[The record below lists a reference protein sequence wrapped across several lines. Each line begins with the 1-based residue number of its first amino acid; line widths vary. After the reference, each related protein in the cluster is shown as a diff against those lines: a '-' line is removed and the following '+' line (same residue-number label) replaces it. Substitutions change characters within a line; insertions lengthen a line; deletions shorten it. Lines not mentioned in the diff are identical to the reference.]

1 MTLLQSLILV
11 AAGAAAGF
19 INALAGGG
27 SAITIPILT
36 EMVGINTANGTNR
49 IAIFLANLTAI
60 AGYQKG
66 EAVPWRRLGVLVI
79 PTVTGAAAGAWLSTV
94 TPPDLLRMV
103 FAGVLLL
110 VATSVLLRPSRWLED
125 RDAALREPWRSLV
138 FLGIGFYGGFVQAGV
153 GFVLLGGLVLGA
165 GMNLVKG
172 NAAKVVLIAAY
183 SPIAIVL
190 FANAAQID
198 VAAGAVLAAG
208 QMSGAWAGSR
218 LAVLKG
224 AAWIRWILVVAAV
237 AAAARLVFA
246 QTGA

>member
-1 MTLLQSLILV
+1 MTVLEVLLLLG
-11 AAGAAAGF
+11 AGLAAGF

-36 EMVGINTANGTNR
+36 EMVGISTANGTNR

-66 EAVPWRRLGVLVI
+66 EAIPWKRLSVLII
-79 PTVTGAAAGAWLSTV
+79 PTVIGAAVGAWLSTI
-94 TPPDLLRMV
+94 TPPDVLRKV
-103 FAGVLLL
+103 FAAVLLL
-110 VATSVLLRPSRWLED
+110 VAASVLLRPSRWLEE
-125 RDAALREPWRSLV
+125 RDVALHEPWRSIV
-138 FLGIGFYGGFVQAGV
+138 FFGIGFYGGFVQAGV
-153 GFVLLGGLVLGA
+153 GFLLLAGLVLDA

-190 FANAAQID
+190 FAHASQVD
-198 VAAGAVLAAG
+198 LLVGGVLAAG
-208 QMSGAWAGSR
+208 QMSGAWIGSR

-224 AAWIRWILVVAAV
+224 AAWIRWVLVAAALV
-237 AAAARLVFA
+237 AAARLA
-246 QTGA
+246 LT

>member
-1 MTLLQSLILV
+1 MTLLEGLILIV
-11 AAGAAAGF
+11 GGAAAGF

-36 EMVGINTANGTNR
+36 EMVGISTANGTNR

-66 EAVPWRRLGVLVI
+66 EVVPWRRLSVLII
-79 PTVTGAAAGAWLSTV
+79 PTVVGAAAGAWVSTV
-94 TPPDLLRMV
+94 TPPDVLRLV

-110 VATSVLLRPSRWLED
+110 VAASVLLRPSRWLEE
-125 RDAALREPWRSLV
+125 REVALHEPWRSIV

-153 GFVLLGGLVLGA
+153 GFLLLAGLVLGA
-165 GMNLVKG
+165 GMNLVNG
-172 NAAKVVLIAAY
+172 NAAKVVLIAVY
-183 SPIAIVL
+183 SPIAILL
-190 FANAAQID
+190 FAQASQVDLA
-198 VAAGAVLAAG
+198 VGGVLAIG

-224 AAWIRWILVVAAV
+224 AAWIRWVLVAAAV
-237 AAAARLVFA
+237 VAAARLAF
-246 QTGA
+246 G

>member
-1 MTLLQSLILV
+1 MTLFEGLVLIV
-11 AAGAAAGF
+11 AGAAAGF

-66 EAVPWRRLGVLVI
+66 DAVPWRRVGVLVI
-79 PTVTGAAAGAWLSTV
+79 PTVIGAAAGAWLSTV
-94 TPPDLLRMV
+94 TPPDVLRLV

-110 VATSVLLRPSRWLED
+110 VAASVVLRPSRWLEE
-125 RDAALREPWRSLV
+125 RNAALHEPWRSIV

-153 GFVLLGGLVLGA
+153 GFILLAGLVLGA
-165 GMNLVKG
+165 GMNLVNG

-183 SPIAIVL
+183 SPLAILL
-190 FANAAQID
+190 FARASQVDLA
-198 VAAGAVLAAG
+198 VGAVLAVG

-224 AAWIRWILVVAAV
+224 AAWIRWVLVAAALVAAV
-237 AAAARLVFA
+237 RLAF
-246 QTGA
+246 G

>member
-1 MTLLQSLILV
+1 MTPFEGLILIV
-11 AAGAAAGF
+11 GGAAAGF

-66 EAVPWRRLGVLVI
+66 EAVPWRRLSVLII
-79 PTVTGAAAGAWLSTV
+79 PTVIGAAAGAWLSTI
-94 TPPDLLRMV
+94 TPPDVLRKV

-110 VATSVLLRPSRWLED
+110 IAASVVLRPSRWLDD
-125 RDAALREPWRSLV
+125 REAILHEPWRSIV

-153 GFVLLGGLVLGA
+153 GFVLLAGLVLGA
-165 GMNLVKG
+165 GMNLVNG
-172 NAAKVVLIAAY
+172 NAAKVVLVAAY
-183 SPIAIVL
+183 SPIAILL
-190 FANAAQID
+190 FARASQVDLA
-198 VAAGAVLAAG
+198 VGAVLAVG

-224 AAWIRWILVVAAV
+224 ASWIRWVLVVAAV
-237 AAAARLVFA
+237 VAAVRLAF
-246 QTGA
+246 G

>member
-1 MTLLQSLILV
+1 MTPLEGLVLILG
-11 AAGAAAGF
+11 GAAAGF

-66 EAVPWRRLGVLVI
+66 EAVPWRRLSVLII
-79 PTVTGAAAGAWLSTV
+79 PTVIGAAAGAWLSTV
-94 TPPDLLRMV
+94 TPPDVLRNV

-110 VATSVLLRPSRWLED
+110 VAVSVVLRPSRWLDE
-125 RDAALREPWRSLV
+125 REAVLHEPWRSIV
-138 FLGIGFYGGFVQAGV
+138 FLGVGFYGGFVQAGV
-153 GFVLLGGLVLGA
+153 GFILLAGLVLGA
-165 GMNLVKG
+165 GMNLVNG

-183 SPIAIVL
+183 SPIAILL
-190 FANAAQID
+190 FARASQVDLA
-198 VAAGAVLAAG
+198 VGAVLAVG

-218 LAVLKG
+218 LAVLRG
-224 AAWIRWILVVAAV
+224 ASWIRWVLVVAAV
-237 AAAARLVFA
+237 VAAARLAF
-246 QTGA
+246 G

>member
-1 MTLLQSLILV
+1 MTVLEVLLLLG
-11 AAGAAAGF
+11 AGLAAGF

-36 EMVGINTANGTNR
+36 EMVGISTANGTNR

-66 EAVPWRRLGVLVI
+66 EAIPWKRLSVLII
-79 PTVTGAAAGAWLSTV
+79 PTVIGAAVGAWLSTI
-94 TPPDLLRMV
+94 TPPDVLRKV
-103 FAGVLLL
+103 FAAVLLL
-110 VATSVLLRPSRWLED
+110 VAASVLVRPSRWLEE
-125 RDAALREPWRSLV
+125 RDVALHEPWRSIV
-138 FLGIGFYGGFVQAGV
+138 FFGIGFYGGFVQAGV
-153 GFVLLGGLVLGA
+153 GFLLLAGLVLGA

-190 FANAAQID
+190 FAHASQVD
-198 VAAGAVLAAG
+198 LLVGGVLAAG
-208 QMSGAWAGSR
+208 QMSGAWIGSR

-224 AAWIRWILVVAAV
+224 AAWIRWVLVAAALV
-237 AAAARLVFA
+237 AAARLA
-246 QTGA
+246 LA

>member
-1 MTLLQSLILV
+1 MTLLEGIVLI

-49 IAIFLANLTAI
+49 VAILLANLTAI

-66 EAVPWRRLGVLVI
+66 EAVPWRRVSVLLL
-79 PTVTGAAAGAWLSTV
+79 PTVIGAAAGAWLSTI
-94 TPPDLLRMV
+94 TPPDVLRMV
-103 FAGVLLL
+103 FAAVLLL
-110 VATSVLLRPSRWLED
+110 VAASVVVRPSRWLED
-125 RDAALREPWRSLV
+125 REAALHEPWRSIV

-153 GFVLLGGLVLGA
+153 GFILLAGLVLGA
-165 GMNLVKG
+165 GMNLVNG
-172 NAAKVVLIAAY
+172 NAAKVVLVAAY
-183 SPIAIVL
+183 SPIAILL
-190 FANAAQID
+190 FARASQVDLAIG
-198 VAAGAVLAAG
+198 VVLAVG

-224 AAWIRWILVVAAV
+224 AAWIRWVLVAAALV
-237 AAAARLVFA
+237 AAARLAF
-246 QTGA
+246 G

>member
-1 MTLLQSLILV
+1 MTPFEGLILIV
-11 AAGAAAGF
+11 GGAAAGF

-66 EAVPWRRLGVLVI
+66 EAVPWRRLSVLII
-79 PTVTGAAAGAWLSTV
+79 PTVIGAAAGAWLSTI
-94 TPPDLLRMV
+94 TPPDVLRKV

-110 VATSVLLRPSRWLED
+110 VAASVVLRPSRWLDD
-125 RDAALREPWRSLV
+125 REAILHEPWRSIV

-153 GFVLLGGLVLGA
+153 GFVLLAGLVLGA
-165 GMNLVKG
+165 GMNLVNG
-172 NAAKVVLIAAY
+172 NAAKVVLVAAY
-183 SPIAIVL
+183 SPIAILL
-190 FANAAQID
+190 FARASQVDLA
-198 VAAGAVLAAG
+198 VGAVLAVG

-224 AAWIRWILVVAAV
+224 ASWIRWVLVVAAV
-237 AAAARLVFA
+237 VAAVRLAF
-246 QTGA
+246 G

>member
-1 MTLLQSLILV
+1 MTLLEGTVLV

-36 EMVGINTANGTNR
+36 ELVGINTANGTNR
-49 IAIFLANLTAI
+49 IAILLANLTAI

-66 EAVPWRRLGVLVI
+66 EAVPWRRLSVLLG
-79 PTVTGAAAGAWLSTV
+79 PTVIGAAAGAWLSTV
-94 TPPDLLRMV
+94 TPPDVLRMV

-110 VATSVLLRPSRWLED
+110 VAASVLVRPSRWLED
-125 RDAALREPWRSLV
+125 REAVLHDPWRSIV

-153 GFVLLGGLVLGA
+153 GFILLAGLVLGA
-165 GMNLVKG
+165 GMNLVNG

-183 SPIAIVL
+183 SPIAILL
-190 FANAAQID
+190 FARAAQVD
-198 VAAGAVLAAG
+198 LAVGAVLALG

-224 AAWIRWILVVAAV
+224 AAWVRWVLVAAALV
-237 AAAARLVFA
+237 AAARLAF
-246 QTGA
+246 G

>member
-1 MTLLQSLILV
+1 VTLVEALILV

-66 EAVPWRRLGVLVI
+66 EAVPWRRLSVLLI
-79 PTVTGAAAGAWLSTV
+79 PTVIGAAAGAWLSTV
-94 TPPDLLRMV
+94 TPPDVLRMV

-110 VATSVLLRPSRWLED
+110 VAASVVLRPSRWLNE
-125 RDAALREPWRSLV
+125 REAVLHEPWRSLV
-138 FLGIGFYGGFVQAGV
+138 FFGIGFYGGFVQAGV
-153 GFVLLGGLVLGA
+153 GFLLLTGLVLGA
-165 GMNLVKG
+165 GMNLVNG

-183 SPIAIVL
+183 SPIAILL
-190 FANAAQID
+190 FARASQID
-198 VAAGAVLAAG
+198 IAVGVVLAAG

-224 AAWIRWILVVAAV
+224 AAWIRWILVAAAV
-237 AAAARLVFA
+237 VAAARLAFA
-246 QTGA
+246 

>member
-1 MTLLQSLILV
+1 MTLVEALILV

-66 EAVPWRRLGVLVI
+66 EAVPWRRLSVLLI
-79 PTVTGAAAGAWLSTV
+79 PTVIGAAAGAWLSTV
-94 TPPDLLRMV
+94 TPPDVLRMV

-110 VATSVLLRPSRWLED
+110 VAASVVLRPSRWLNE
-125 RDAALREPWRSLV
+125 REAVLHEPWRSLV
-138 FLGIGFYGGFVQAGV
+138 FFGIGFYGGFVQAGV
-153 GFVLLGGLVLGA
+153 GFLLLAGLVLGA
-165 GMNLVKG
+165 GMNLVNG

-183 SPIAIVL
+183 SPIAILL
-190 FANAAQID
+190 FARASQID
-198 VAAGAVLAAG
+198 IAVGVVLAAG

-224 AAWIRWILVVAAV
+224 AAWIRWILVAAAV
-237 AAAARLVFA
+237 VAAARLAFA
-246 QTGA
+246 

>member
-1 MTLLQSLILV
+1 MTLFEGLVLII
-11 AAGAAAGF
+11 AGAAAGF
-19 INALAGGG
+19 VNALAGGG

-66 EAVPWRRLGVLVI
+66 DAVPWRRVGVLVI
-79 PTVTGAAAGAWLSTV
+79 PTVVGAAAGAWLSTV
-94 TPPDLLRMV
+94 TPPDVLRLV

-110 VATSVLLRPSRWLED
+110 VAASVVLRPSRWLEE
-125 RDAALREPWRSLV
+125 RNAALHEPWRSIV

-153 GFVLLGGLVLGA
+153 GFILLAGLVLGA
-165 GMNLVKG
+165 GMNLVNG

-183 SPIAIVL
+183 SPLAILL
-190 FANAAQID
+190 FARASQVDLA
-198 VAAGAVLAAG
+198 VGAVLAVG

-224 AAWIRWILVVAAV
+224 AAWIRWVLVAAALVAAV
-237 AAAARLVFA
+237 RLAF
-246 QTGA
+246 G